1 MAFADDTSSKKK
13 QIEPFDAMNPTSPF
27 LNCVLS
33 FSPPAL
39 REVSSKAM
47 EFPIKWAFP
56 SRGRALIMAPT
67 VLGARCLLNSRV
79 HCALPLRDNT
89 RSILE
94 TDPALIF
101 EQEDYEIYNVSLSHI
116 SMSDE
121 PEEVSVDTEEATP
134 EEEEPVILA
143 PVVETTEVSTEEEE
157 VKPVKRGKKEL
168 SEEELAEQERIQKII
183 AAREVIEVDP
193 IHIPVEYET
202 TGKGKIMIGPPTLTR
217 FEKARILGARALQL
231 SLGAPPF
238 ISVPKEVATS
248 LDLAYNELEKRVIP
262 ITIRRVLPNG
272 DFQNIPID
280 LFD

>member
-1 MAFADDTSSKKK
+1 
-13 QIEPFDAMNPTSPF
+13 
-27 LNCVLS
+27 
-33 FSPPAL
+33 
-39 REVSSKAM
+39 
-47 EFPIKWAFP
+47 
-56 SRGRALIMAPT
+56 
-67 VLGARCLLNSRV
+67 
-79 HCALPLRDNT
+79 
-89 RSILE
+89 
-94 TDPALIF
+94 
-101 EQEDYEIYNVSLSHI
+101 
-116 SMSDE
+116 MSDE
-121 PEEVSVDTEEATP
+121 PEEVSVDTEEVVP

-143 PVVETTEVSTEEEE
+143 PVVETTEVSSEEEE

-168 SEEELAEQERIQKII
+168 SQEEIAEQERIQKII
-183 AAREVIEVDP
+183 AAREIIEVDP
-193 IHIPVEYET
+193 IHTPIEYET

-238 ISVPKEVATS
+238 IAVPKEVATS

>member
-1 MAFADDTSSKKK
+1 M
-13 QIEPFDAMNPTSPF
+13 
-27 LNCVLS
+27 
-33 FSPPAL
+33 
-39 REVSSKAM
+39 KAM
-47 EFPIKWAFP
+47 ALPIRWAFP
-56 SRGRALIMAPT
+56 SRGRARIMAPT
-67 VLGARCLLNSRV
+67 VLGARCLLNSMA
-79 HCALPLRDNT
+79 HCVLPLRDNT
-89 RSILE
+89 RSILD

-101 EQEDYEIYNVSLSHI
+101 EQEDYEIYNVSLSNI

-121 PEEVSVDTEEATP
+121 PEEVSVDTEEAPP

-143 PVVETTEVSTEEEE
+143 PVVETSEVSVEETE

-168 SEEELAEQERIQKII
+168 TPEELAEQERIQKII
-183 AAREVIEVDP
+183 AAREIIEVDP
-193 IHIPVEYET
+193 IHIPIEYET
-202 TGKGKIMIGPPTLTR
+202 SGKGKIMIGPPTLTR

-238 ISVPKEVATS
+238 ITVPKEVATS